1 MTHLYKL
8 IYPIEFAIYL
18 YRIMEI
24 CADMHHRY
32 KCDLLLNLGVGNFI
46 LLRADCEMS
55 YTYQRA

>member
-1 MTHLYKL
+1 MAKSYKP

-32 KCDLLLNLGVGNFI
+32 KCDLFLNPSVGNFI
-46 LLRADCEMS
+46 LLPADWEIS
-55 YTYQRA
+55 YVKKL